1 MWLLGPAVVF
11 YASCLAL
18 LWRPIRV
25 LLDGR
30 LVAPRPHRQH
40 YLAPLDAW
48 RGLAALWVACFHC
61 WQWTLPHYNG
71 LLTFLPMIQNGD
83 RAVPLFVALSG
94 FLIYRSV
101 LSIRNKADLKKYAW
115 RRFLR
120 IYPLYFATT
129 VVALLVVTIP
139 RLGPMRIAAEMLM
152 WRAIGYPVFLNPQAW
167 SLYVE
172 VTFYVLVPLYA
183 LVCRRR
189 PILYTT
195 IAFLLLFIAGL
206 FGPRELGLWK
216 FFAVGILA
224 SYLVEGLEGKNST
237 TIAGAFFFAGIGG
250 LAVLS
255 AQRTLLGELGFAL
268 AIGCLFVGSLLF
280 GPAVRFLGATPFR
293 VLGAISYSIFLW
305 HSFVIMAG
313 YRIVFAPTGLLV
325 TPPTAPI
332 SSVLTAP
339 ATLLLI
345 YVPALITVAVLSFI
359 FIERPMLALREVRIR
374 LPRWRLPKSAKV
386 AETRVGSLVVSSAQ
400 RQQGGPSAMA
410 KSDRFLSG
418 VLFNHPP
425 GQVHPAPETLGGATA
440 LVGLDEARE
449 LDA

>member
-1 MWLLGPAVVF
+1 MWLVGLAAVF
-11 YASCLAL
+11 YGACLAL
-18 LWRPIRV
+18 LWPPNRV
-25 LLDGR
+25 LLDR
-30 LVAPRPHRQH
+30 WLVAPRPHRQQ

-71 LLTFLPMIQNGD
+71 LLTILPMIHDGD

-101 LSIRNKADLKKYAW
+101 LGISNNADLKKYAW

-139 RLGPMRIAAEMLM
+139 NLGPTRIAAELLM

-172 VTFYVLVPLYA
+172 VAFYVLVPLYA
-183 LVCRRR
+183 VVCRRR

-206 FGPRELGLWK
+206 FGPRELALGK
-216 FFAVGILA
+216 FFAIGILA
-224 SYLVEGLEGKNST
+224 SYIVERLKDKNT
-237 TIAGAFFFAGIGG
+237 PAIAGAFFLAGIGG
-250 LAVLS
+250 LAFLC
-255 AQRTLLGELGFAL
+255 AQRTLLGELGIAV

-280 GPAVRFLGATPFR
+280 GPAVWFLRATPFR

-305 HSFVIMAG
+305 HSFVIMGG
-313 YRIVFAPTGLLV
+313 YRIMFSPTGRFV

-332 SSVLTAP
+332 SSILTAP
-339 ATLLLI
+339 ATLPLI
-345 YVPALITVAVLSFI
+345 YVPALITVAALSFI
-359 FIERPMLALREVRIR
+359 FIEKPMLALREVRIR
-374 LPRWRLPKSAKV
+374 LPRRQLLKSAQI
-386 AETRVGSLVVSSAQ
+386 AEPGIAVS
-400 RQQGGPSAMA
+400 
-410 KSDRFLSG
+410 
-418 VLFNHPP
+418 
-425 GQVHPAPETLGGATA
+425 
-440 LVGLDEARE
+440 
-449 LDA
+449 